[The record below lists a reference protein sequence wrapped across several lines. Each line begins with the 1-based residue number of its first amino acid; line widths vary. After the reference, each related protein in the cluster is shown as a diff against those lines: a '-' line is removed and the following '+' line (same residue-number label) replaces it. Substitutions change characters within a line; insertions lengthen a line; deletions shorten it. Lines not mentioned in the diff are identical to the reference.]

1 MNQILL
7 AAGLLGVGMAE
18 ALKKLISRQ
27 ARQKVLPYV
36 VAGLAVGAGVCYYV
50 NFAFLQ
56 AGVPRLPEIL
66 GALVVLIAVIVRFR
80 Q

>member
-18 ALKKLISRQ
+18 ALKRLVSRE
-27 ARQKVLPYV
+27 ARQRALPYV
-36 VAGLAVGAGVCYYV
+36 IASVTFGAVACYFI
-50 NFAFLQ
+50 NFALLRGGQ
-56 AGVPRLPEIL
+56 PSLPEIL
-66 GALVVLIAVIVRFR
+66 GSLIVLVAVIVRFR